1 MTATAQASTTAAP
14 IAFREEGSSTGA
26 DAAQALGM
34 TVLLLAVVVVGLW
47 AARRRGWLQRWLG
60 AAVLAR
66 PADSAD
72 LKLVHTLRL
81 SPRTSVHR
89 IQNGNESFL
98 LVESSAQVTLQRVED
113 SDAAP

>member
-1 MTATAQASTTAAP
+1 MKPEVMTPSVARP
-14 IAFREEGSSTGA
+14 ITFREEGGGSGA

-34 TVLLLAVVVVGLW
+34 AVLLLAVVLVGLY

-66 PADSAD
+66 CSHEQD
-72 LKLVHTLRL
+72 LRLVSSLRL

-89 IQNGNESFL
+89 IQDGSACFL
-98 LVESSAQVTLQRVED
+98 LVESSVQVRLHRLEGT
-113 SDAAP
+113 DATP

>member
-1 MTATAQASTTAAP
+1 VTATTANTAPP
-14 IAFREEGSSTGA
+14 IAFREEGSSGGA

-34 TVLLLAVVVVGLW
+34 TVLLLAVVLVGLY

-66 PADSAD
+66 PAPAQDQR
-72 LKLVHTLRL
+72 LTGTLRL

-89 IQNGNESFL
+89 IQSGEGEYL
-98 LVESSAQVTLQRVED
+98 VVESSAQVQLHHVEK
-113 SDAAP
+113 SDATP